1 MNENE
6 RNGFSGSSK
15 NAKKRIIIVLVC
27 VLVTLCVLF
36 AAVFVIDYFEGA
48 VNEENSGI
56 QTISPDEFYPVIWDE
71 DIYADKDY
79 SDIVAGEFIRY
90 DGQNNEGIVGI
101 NEENVNKKGEEVVF
115 LVDMIY
121 DIINGDYESYNARF
135 SEKYY
140 SSNAPVEK
148 FTKQKVYD
156 VTITYAQAENKTG
169 NGTMYCLEYKILKN
183 NGTFRN
189 DILNGSKK
197 QYIILTKDSGD
208 IKIDSLLTVTPQ
220 FK

>member
-6 RNGFSGSSK
+6 RNEFNRSSK
-15 NAKKRIIIVLVC
+15 KAKRRIVIALAC
-27 VLVTLCVLF
+27 VLATLCVLF
-36 AAVFVIDYFEGA
+36 AAVFIIDYFEESA
-48 VNEENSGI
+48 NEANSGI
-56 QTISPDEFYPVIWDE
+56 QTISPDDFYSVIWDE

-79 SDIVAGEFIRY
+79 SDLVAGEFIKY

-121 DIINGDYESYNARF
+121 DIINGDHDSYNARF

-140 SSNAPVEK
+140 SVNAPVEK

-156 VTITYAQAENKTG
+156 VTITYAQSENKTG
-169 NGTMYCLEYKILKN
+169 NGTMYCIEYKILKN

-197 QYIILTKDSGD
+197 QYVVLTKESGE
-208 IKIDSLLTVTPQ
+208 IKIDSLVTVTPQ